1 MIWPIMLREHA
12 GLLLIILFIEKE
24 VDKRSRLYKAVKAK
38 GHIVELTVQD
48 ENTLR
53 RWVLESL

>member
-1 MIWPIMLREHA
+1 MDF
-12 GLLLIILFIEKE
+12 LFIEKE
-24 VDKRSRLYKAVKAK
+24 VDKRNRLYKAVKAK

-53 RWVLESL
+53 RWVLGLVKKEKKQKS